1 MIRLSERLKIIA
13 EEIHKGE
20 TMADIGTDHGY
31 LPLVLFKKGICPKVI
46 MADVSRGSLKK
57 AKENAIDALKGDID
71 LVDVDF
77 RLGNGL
83 EVLKPGEVD
92 VVVIAGMGGL
102 LMAEIIG
109 ADRDKSSTFKRF
121 ILQPR
126 NGQGKLRYW
135 LMQNGF
141 QITAEHLA
149 KEGRF
154 ICEILV
160 ARPLETSS
168 EMDSREK
175 TLEPWSEDTAIEY
188 EVPESLLSCTEEEL
202 IIPFFKNRIKIE
214 KAILNELAASRD
226 PALSKTGITENRIA
240 YLERVLAKAQAK
252 VKEPAKEKPKLK
264 EKMKAEEKV
273 KLKPRI

>member
-31 LPLVLFKKGICPKVI
+31 LPLVLFRKGICPKVI
-46 MADVSRGSLKK
+46 MADVSRGSLRK
-57 AKENAIDALKGDID
+57 AKENAIDALKGDIE

-83 EVLKPGEVD
+83 EVLEPGEVD

-109 ADRDKSSTFKRF
+109 ADMDKSSSFKRF

-126 NGQGKLRYW
+126 NGQGKLRHW
-135 LMQNGF
+135 LKQNGF
-141 QITAEHLA
+141 EITAEHLA

-160 ARPLETSS
+160 VRPRGVWSLLETGDQ
-168 EMDSREK
+168 MQ
-175 TLEPWSEDTAIEY
+175 EPWAEDTAIEY
-188 EVPESLLSCTEEEL
+188 EVPESLLSCPEEEL
-202 IIPFFKNRIKIE
+202 IIPFLKNRIKIE
-214 KAILNELAASRD
+214 NRILKDLAASRD
-226 PALSKTGITENRIA
+226 PSLAKTNITEDRIA
-240 YLERVLAKAQAK
+240 YLEKILAKAQAK
-252 VKEPAKEKPKLK
+252 AKDPAKE
-264 EKMKAEEKV
+264 
-273 KLKPRI
+273 

>member
-1 MIRLSERLKIIA
+1 MIRLSERLKIIE

-31 LPLVLFKKGICPKVI
+31 LPLVLFKKGICSKVI

-57 AKENAIDALKGDID
+57 ARENAVDALKGDID

-83 EVLKPGEVD
+83 EVLEPGEVD

-109 ADRDKSSTFKRF
+109 ADMDKSSTFKRF

-135 LMQNGF
+135 LKENGF
-141 QITAEHLA
+141 EITAEHLA

-160 ARPLETSS
+160 ARPTEDRPIA
-168 EMDSREK
+168 ENEDPSRQMWQ
-175 TLEPWSEDTAIEY
+175 PWSEDTAIEY
-188 EVPESLLSCTEEEL
+188 EVPESLLSCPEEEL
-202 IIPFFKNRIKIE
+202 IIPFLKNRLNIE
-214 KAILNELAASRD
+214 KTILKDLAASRD
-226 PALSKTGITENRIA
+226 PALAKTGITEKRIA
-240 YLERVLAKAQAK
+240 YLEQILAKAQKHAK
-252 VKEPAKEKPKLK
+252 AKEPVKEKPKSK
-264 EKMKAEEKV
+264 DKAE
-273 KLKPRI
+273 